1 MTTERGWRGF
11 IIPAYGPTIL
21 VSIGHGAMLPLVA
34 LSARELGASVAA
46 AAFVVSLI
54 GIGQLLGDLPAGALA
69 ARIGEQRALVLACL
83 LEALALIGAWQ
94 ARSLALL
101 ALCVTLVGTSS
112 AIFNLAR
119 LAYLTEAIPL
129 RLRARALST
138 LGGTFRFGLFVGPL
152 IGAALVSRWD
162 ISAAYAFAAGM
173 SLVAAVV
180 TALLPDVT
188 RDRRAAVVRDGQG
201 HRSVLAVLG
210 AHRRVLLTLGTGV
223 MMISAARATRQSII
237 PLWADAQG
245 LDAATISVIFGL
257 SAALDM
263 LLFYPG
269 GVIMDRYGRV
279 FVAVPAMI
287 VLGAGFALLP
297 LAQDVVGIAAVAG
310 LMGLG
315 NGISAGSV
323 MTLGADAAPEADRA
337 QFLSGWRLA
346 SDFGHAGGPLVITAV
361 SAVAPLAVASVVMGL
376 ITWAGAGWLARW
388 VPMYAVRAGSRV
400 RRTRGSP
407 P

>member
-1 MTTERGWRGF
+1 M
-11 IIPAYGPTIL
+11 
-21 VSIGHGAMLPLVA
+21 
-34 LSARELGASVAA
+34 
-46 AAFVVSLI
+46 
-54 GIGQLLGDLPAGALA
+54 
-69 ARIGEQRALVLACL
+69 
-83 LEALALIGAWQ
+83 
-94 ARSLALL
+94 
-101 ALCVTLVGTSS
+101 VGTSS
-112 AIFNLAR
+112 AVFNLAR

-138 LGGTFRFGLFVGPL
+138 LGGTFRFGLFVGPF

-201 HRSVLAVLG
+201 HRSVLSVLA

-245 LDAATISVIFGL
+245 LDAATISVIFGIVGRSGHAAVL
-257 SAALDM
+257 SGRRDHGPLR
-263 LLFYPG
+263 PG
-269 GVIMDRYGRV
+269 LRRRARHDRARGSASPCCRSRRTSW
-279 FVAVPAMI
+279 ASRP
-287 VLGAGFALLP
+287 
-297 LAQDVVGIAAVAG
+297 VAG

-315 NGISAGSV
+315 NGISAGIV

-361 SAVAPLAVASVVMGL
+361 SAVAPLAVAVWSWG
-376 ITWAGAGWLARW
+376 
-388 VPMYAVRAGSRV
+388 
-400 RRTRGSP
+400 
-407 P
+407 